1 MVVDPGGKL
10 WSITG
15 WCLVPV
21 FQRDFGCCDAL
32 IGGGPALKKVRPD
45 PAGESVVSFASRAE
59 PESEI
64 RREEHDMAKRRKS
77 TFERLST
84 GQMNRS
90 QRREL
95 GRRVAAGDAGLAI
108 VQANAGGIDVGNE
121 SHFVAVPP
129 DRDTN
134 PVREFGCWTAALN
147 EMAEWLKSCR
157 IDTVAMQATGVYWIA
172 LYDVLEQHGVRVV
185 LVNAQHTKNVPG
197 RKTDVQECQW
207 LMKLHTYG
215 LVRDSFRL
223 QQDMEYVR
231 TIWRVRDRHVK
242 EAGREV
248 QHMQKAL
255 TKMNV
260 QLANVISDVS
270 GVSGQAIVTAVLK
283 GERDPYKLAD
293 LADYRVKA
301 SREEV
306 ARSLE
311 GNWRAD
317 VLFELQQAVDSY
329 HFAHRQMREC
339 DEKLTFYL
347 VSLPTRMLEIP
358 VPSKGAPE
366 TPESPAQ
373 KRKKAKKP
381 RDNEPRMDMKGELK
395 RICGVDL
402 TSIDGINV
410 MTAFTVLSEV
420 GTDMARFKDEDH
432 FSSWMGLAPSKDI
445 SSGKIVGR
453 GKKKVKNRVAVV
465 LRTAATT
472 LLESDTH
479 LGARYRHLRR
489 QLPTHKA
496 AVKAMARYL
505 AVLIYR
511 LLTKGEAWVDRGA
524 RQFEQ
529 RRTQREMV
537 SLQTKA
543 KAKGFTLVPLA
554 EAR

>member
-1 MVVDPGGKL
+1 
-10 WSITG
+10 
-15 WCLVPV
+15 
-21 FQRDFGCCDAL
+21 
-32 IGGGPALKKVRPD
+32 
-45 PAGESVVSFASRAE
+45 
-59 PESEI
+59 
-64 RREEHDMAKRRKS
+64 MAKRKMS

-84 GQMNRS
+84 GRMNRA
-90 QRREL
+90 QRKEL
-95 GRRVAAGDAGLAI
+95 GRRVAASDPGMAI
-108 VQANAGGIDVGNE
+108 VHPNAGGIDVGNE

-147 EMAEWLKSCR
+147 QMGEWLKSCR
-157 IDTVAMQATGVYWIA
+157 IETVAMQATGVYWIA
-172 LYDVLEQHGVRVV
+172 LYDILEQHGIRVV

-215 LVRDSFRL
+215 LMRDSFRL

-255 TKMNV
+255 TKMNI
-260 QLANVISDVS
+260 QLANVISDIS
-270 GVSGQAIVTAVLK
+270 GASGQAIVTAVLK
-283 GERDPYKLAD
+283 GERDPHKLAD
-293 LADYRVKA
+293 LVDYRVKA

-317 VLFELQQAVDSY
+317 VLFELQQAVDSH

-339 DEKLTFYL
+339 DEKLTLYL
-347 VSLPTRMLEIP
+347 ASLPARMLDIP
-358 VPSKGAPE
+358 TQPEGAPE
-366 TPESPAQ
+366 TVVQ
-373 KRKKAKKP
+373 KRKKARKP
-381 RDNEPRMDMKGELK
+381 RDNEPRMDMKMELK

-410 MTAFTVLSEV
+410 ITAFTVISEI
-420 GTDMARFKDEDH
+420 GTDMSRFQHEGH
-432 FSSWMGLAPSKDI
+432 FTSWMGLAPSKDI
-445 SSGKIVGR
+445 SGGKAVGR
-453 GKKKVKNRVAVV
+453 GKKKVKNRVAIV
-465 LRTAATT
+465 LRTAATS
-472 LLESDTH
+472 LLTSDTH

-489 QLPTHKA
+489 QLPTFKA

-505 AVLIYR
+505 AVLIFR
-511 LLTKGEAWVDRGA
+511 LLTHGEAWVDRGA
-524 RQFEQ
+524 AQFE
-529 RRTQREMV
+529 RRRIERELA
-537 SLQTKA
+537 SLRSKA
-543 KAKGFTLVPLA
+543 KSKGFTLVPLA
-554 EAR
+554 EIC